1 MTPLLTVKDL
11 TVVLDGK
18 TIVSSLSFH
27 LERGDNL
34 AIIGPNGSGK
44 TVLVRGLLGIVPHSG
59 QILWAPGIK
68 LGYVPQKIDADRH
81 LPLSLGDLLRAKER
95 VLHLPPTEARS
106 VAEIIGLSKEILE
119 TPVGRLSGGQF
130 QKALIAFAL
139 LGSPDVLIMDEPTA
153 SLDQLTEER
162 VYELMRRLQEKLG
175 LSLIVV
181 SHDLTMVYRLAT
193 KVLCL
198 NQQGL
203 CFGPPHEVLTP
214 QALQALYGEHHQLYQ
229 HHHLS

>member
-1 MTPLLTVKDL
+1 MKPLLTVKDL

-18 TIVSSLSFH
+18 TIVSSLSFQ

-44 TVLVRGLLGIVPHSG
+44 TVLVRALLGIVPHWG
-59 QILWAPGIK
+59 QIVWVPGAQ

-81 LPLSLGDLLRAKER
+81 LPLSFGDLLQAKER
-95 VLHLPPTEARS
+95 VLHLPPTEVRS
-106 VAEIIGLSKEILE
+106 VSEIIGLSKEVLE

-162 VYELMRRLQEKLG
+162 VFELMRRLPEKLG
-175 LSLIVV
+175 LIFIIRSHHPSLEDR
-181 SHDLTMVYRLAT
+181 HAN
-193 KVLCL
+193 KVLRLNPQGPCL
-198 NQQGL
+198 R
-203 CFGPPHEVLTP
+203 PPRLVP
-214 QALQALYGEHHQLYQ
+214 
-229 HHHLS
+229 